1 MIISKH
7 QTFMARACDQKFL
20 IKGSKTM
27 TIKVIPIKKE
37 SGAKV
42 FALEIANNIEK
53 ISDLIVMVRYKDL
66 TSEHMW
72 FGEESSMRCLGMA
85 TYMVGNITNYIQKEN
100 DI

>member
-1 MIISKH
+1 
-7 QTFMARACDQKFL
+7 
-20 IKGSKTM
+20 M